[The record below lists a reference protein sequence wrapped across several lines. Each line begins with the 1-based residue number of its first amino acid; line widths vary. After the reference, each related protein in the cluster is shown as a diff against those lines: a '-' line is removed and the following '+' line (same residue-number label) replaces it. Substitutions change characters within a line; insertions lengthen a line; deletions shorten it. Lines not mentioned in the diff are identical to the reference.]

1 MYSWLYIFD
10 EFKPID
16 ASYSEIIHYLNRDPE
31 RLLKLVLE
39 AVHDELKDVKRF
51 RVYNVYMDREGR
63 ELLVELL
70 IYCSLGEV
78 SAKIIVSP
86 DPLEILKKYYNYEKS
101 KKTDVKP

>member
-10 EFKPID
+10 EFKPLD
-16 ASYSEIIHYLNRDPE
+16 TSYSEIVYYLNRDPE
-31 RLLKLVLE
+31 KLLELVLE
-39 AVHDELKDVKRF
+39 ATNSELKDVEKF
-51 RVYNVYMDREGR
+51 RVHNVYMDREGG

-86 DPLEILKKYYNYEKS
+86 NPLETLKKYYNYEES
-101 KKTDVKP
+101 KKTNMKP